1 MIDVIVIGGGV
12 AGLVAA
18 RECAHIGLSVTILE
32 TTDAVGGAVASH
44 EVAGLTLDSGAE
56 SFAVRRGS
64 VADFVAGLGLTEQIV
79 APNPAG
85 AWLCLPADHRSAR
98 SGKGKST
105 NERHA
110 ADVAG
115 AGVLSVPLPKTGVLG
130 IPASPLADDVRRVIG
145 WGGAWR
151 AYLDRVMPV
160 LKIGREQS
168 LGDMVEK
175 RMGRRVLER
184 LVEPVASGVYSAAA
198 ADLEV
203 DVVAPGLNAALT
215 TTGSL
220 SGAVLALRS
229 AAPAGSAVAGLRGG
243 MSSLIGALIADLTHF
258 GVEIHTNTTVTQLDR
273 IGAAETSGWAVT
285 SLTSVPAQPSEPVS
299 VEPAPAEST
308 PTTDV
313 PATDVSTPADT
324 PESAEPTTLNARFVI
339 VAAPGASALD
349 LLAPLGE
356 DFAALAALDWPEP
369 AAVELATLVID
380 APALDAHPRGTGVL
394 VAAGTPGVSAKALT
408 HVSAK
413 WEWVAQAAGAG
424 RHVLR
429 LSYGRFNETNPAE
442 GLSDAEFSALALRD
456 ASIIL
461 GVDLDPAAVQ
471 GFARTPWHNAL
482 SPATLGAR
490 ERVQRVR
497 ETVEAVPGLEV
508 TGAWLAG
515 TGLASVIPD
524 ALAAASRTRHASLG
538 LGGER

>member
-1 MIDVIVIGGGV
+1 MRDVVVIGGGI

-18 RECAHIGLSVTILE
+18 RECAHIGLKVAILE
-32 TTDAVGGAVASH
+32 ATDAVGGAVASH

-56 SFAVRRGS
+56 SFAVRQGS
-64 VADFVAGLGLTEQIV
+64 VADFVSGLGLTEQIV

-85 AWLCLPADHRSAR
+85 AWLCLPAHGGQGR
-98 SGKGKST
+98 
-105 NERHA
+105 N
-110 ADVAG
+110 
-115 AGVLSVPLPKTGVLG
+115 GVFSVPLPKTGVLG

-151 AYLDRVMPV
+151 AYLDRLMPV
-160 LKIGREQS
+160 LKIGREHS

-229 AAPAGSAVAGLRGG
+229 AAPAGSAVGGLRGG
-243 MSSLIGALIADLTHF
+243 MSSLVTALVADLEHF
-258 GVEIHTNTTVTQLDR
+258 GTEIVTNMTVTQLARAGTPEKASWTVTGVMAMPAD
-273 IGAAETSGWAVT
+273 AVT
-285 SLTSVPAQPSEPVS
+285 ETGAVGETA
-299 VEPAPAEST
+299 A
-308 PTTDV
+308 
-313 PATDVSTPADT
+313 ADT
-324 PESAEPTTLNARFVI
+324 VAPVTLNSRFVI
-339 VAAPGASALD
+339 VATPGASALD
-349 LLAPLGE
+349 LLAPLGDE
-356 DFAALAALDWPEP
+356 FAALAGLDWPQP
-369 AAVELATLVID
+369 AAVELATLVVD

-413 WEWVAQAAGAG
+413 WGWVAEAAGPG

-429 LSYGRFNETNPAE
+429 LSYGRFNEANPAE
-442 GLSDAEFSALALRD
+442 GLSDAEFQALAVRD

-461 GVDLDPAAVQ
+461 GVDLDPSSVH

-490 ERVQRVR
+490 DRVR
-497 ETVEAVPGLEV
+497 QVREVVDATPGLEL

-524 ALAAASRTRHASLG
+524 ALAAAARTRHASLG
-538 LGGER
+538 LAGDL

>member
-1 MIDVIVIGGGV
+1 MTDVVVIGGGI

-32 TTDAVGGAVASH
+32 ATDAVGGAVASH
-44 EVAGLTLDSGAE
+44 DVAGLTLDSGAE

-64 VADFVAGLGLTEQIV
+64 VADFIAGLGLTDQIV
-79 APNPAG
+79 APNRAG
-85 AWLCLPADHRSAR
+85 AWLCLPATGAKSA
-98 SGKGKST
+98 S
-105 NERHA
+105 E
-110 ADVAG
+110 V
-115 AGVLSVPLPKTGVLG
+115 VSVPLPKTGVLG

-151 AYLDRVMPV
+151 AYLDRLMPV
-160 LKIGREQS
+160 LKIGREHS

-229 AAPAGSAVAGLRGG
+229 AAPAGSMVGGLRGG
-243 MSSLIGALIADLTHF
+243 MSNLVTALVADVRHF
-258 GVEIHTNTTVTQLDR
+258 GVEIVTNTTVTQLAR
-273 IGAAETSGWAVT
+273 AGTAEKPTWTTTGTAAVMPAVMPAVT
-285 SLTSVPAQPSEPVS
+285 PAVTTADSGEAQTEEALAGEALTEQSPSGHETTPVALDS
-299 VEPAPAEST
+299 
-308 PTTDV
+308 
-313 PATDVSTPADT
+313 
-324 PESAEPTTLNARFVI
+324 RFVI
-339 VAAPGASALD
+339 VATPGASALE

-356 DFAALAALDWPEP
+356 DFAALADLDWPAP
-369 AAVELATLVID
+369 AAVELATLVVD

-394 VAAGTPGVSAKALT
+394 VAAATPGVSAKALT

-413 WEWVAQAAGAG
+413 WAWVAEAAGPG

-429 LSYGRFNETNPAE
+429 LSYGRYNETNPAE
-442 GLSDAEFSALALRD
+442 GLSDEEFQALALQD
-456 ASIIL
+456 ASTIL
-461 GVDLDPAAVQ
+461 GVELDPAAVR

-490 ERVQRVR
+490 ERNRQVR
-497 ETVEAVPGLEV
+497 DTVDTTPGLEL

-524 ALAAASRTRHASLG
+524 ALAAASRTRQASLG
-538 LGGER
+538 LADTP